1 VPELNAIALP
11 AGTVRTI
18 EDLAVRA
25 WPARLVQ
32 SLHGWR
38 LAFGDGLTR
47 RINSVQAVEWDDRAA
62 LAEAVEQV
70 ERFYALR
77 TLPARFRI
85 TAVSRPGDLDACLAA
100 RGYEVEAPTDVL
112 VAKAALLRR
121 GSTRHP
127 VTTAPT
133 PSPDWAKCWL
143 ASGAR
148 DEAAKRRALLAR
160 LPEAT
165 VFALARTQE
174 EPMGI
179 GLAVIEREWAGIF
192 AMQTAAPYRGQG
204 VARALLDALIARAGA
219 AGANRLYLQVE
230 QDNAVAQRLYLRA
243 GFGFAYSY
251 HYRTRWTA

>member
-1 VPELNAIALP
+1 
-11 AGTVRTI
+11 
-18 EDLAVRA
+18 
-25 WPARLVQ
+25 
-32 SLHGWR
+32 
-38 LAFGDGLTR
+38 
-47 RINSVQAVEWDDRAA
+47 
-62 LAEAVEQV
+62 
-70 ERFYALR
+70 
-77 TLPARFRI
+77 
-85 TAVSRPGDLDACLAA
+85 
-100 RGYEVEAPTDVL
+100 VL
-112 VAKAALLRR
+112 VAKAALLRP

-127 VTTAPT
+127 VTTAQT